1 MIAVDLFAG
10 WGGFTLG
17 AEAAGVRV
25 RGAYNHWQTAV
36 DAHALNHPGAQHVC
50 QDLRQANWTELP
62 RYDLLL
68 AGPACPGWSPASQ
81 PKRREY
87 HDAMRATVWAV
98 VDCAEVTTPRGIIVE
113 NVPQLQAWKLYPRWR
128 GCLEDLGYCV
138 SEHRLVASRFG
149 VPQQR
154 DRLFVVATRRPGFRY
169 TGPRRAEPG
178 FGPCVQWDAGR
189 WRAVAKA
196 SSNVRG
202 RIAAGRKRH
211 GRRFVTQHVTGH
223 KGRSLDGPLPTITC
237 QDQLAVVDGNRYRP
251 LTVRETARG
260 MGFPDHYGWPE
271 DTNRRD
277 QIRGLGNAVC
287 PPVAECIVRAVAS
300 HVG

>member
-1 MIAVDLFAG
+1 
-10 WGGFTLG
+10 
-17 AEAAGVRV
+17 
-25 RGAYNHWQTAV
+25 
-36 DAHALNHPGAQHVC
+36 
-50 QDLRQANWTELP
+50 
-62 RYDLLL
+62 
-68 AGPACPGWSPASQ
+68 
-81 PKRREY
+81 
-87 HDAMRATVWAV
+87 
-98 VDCAEVTTPRGIIVE
+98 
-113 NVPQLQAWKLYPRWR
+113 
-128 GCLEDLGYCV
+128 
-138 SEHRLVASRFG
+138 
-149 VPQQR
+149 
-154 DRLFVVATRRPGFRY
+154 
-169 TGPRRAEPG
+169 
-178 FGPCVQWDAGR
+178 
-189 WRAVAKA
+189 
-196 SSNVRG
+196 VRG